1 MSSRYRFGA
10 HTLDTAR
17 ACLLLDGHEVP
28 LRPKSFALLEY
39 LVVNAGRL
47 VTKEELLAALW
58 PGLVVTDD
66 SLTRCISEVRAALG
80 DGAQRHIKTLPRR
93 GYRFDAP
100 VTQVAAADAVDALDA
115 PNPPVSVT
123 TPTPTPPPVRS
134 VGPGRWAAGAAFAA
148 ALIAAVAWTAWTQPP
163 APRLTLVVLPFA
175 DTSASAGRGYLADN
189 LTEELAIALSR
200 LRGASVI
207 ASASA
212 FSYRRQPIDTHQI
225 GIDLGVRYVVQGSVF
240 DAGERLRINTRLIDA
255 QSGRMMWSDQVD
267 VARAELPKAQD
278 EIVLRLVNA
287 LDGELVQADVRRAVL
302 AAPSSLDA
310 EDLAMQCDAAS
321 AHRQGE
327 SGGPS
332 YALCER
338 ALQLDPTN
346 VRALVRLALYYGD
359 RVERKQSPDPAGDL
373 AQARA
378 WVARALEVAP
388 NDFAAHC
395 ANAIVL
401 GGEHKVRDAIIAA
414 QRCQTL
420 NPNHA
425 RAYRILATQYFFLAE
440 PEQTLK
446 WVERGMRLSPRDP
459 SMAAFLLFR
468 GWAHLMLQQDDQALV
483 WLRQAD
489 AASPDSPSILAP
501 LTSVLALTGH
511 DAEAR
516 ATLARYLANKR
527 THARTIAQWQDNAD
541 PNADFE
547 RFAKR
552 FKSGLRQAG
561 MAEG

>member
-1 MSSRYRFGA
+1 MQPCHDAVWGQNTVVLKSG
-10 HTLDTAR
+10 R
-17 ACLLLDGHEVP
+17 ANG
-28 LRPKSFALLEY
+28 
-39 LVVNAGRL
+39 
-47 VTKEELLAALW
+47 
-58 PGLVVTDD
+58 PGLPINVM
-66 SLTRCISEVRAALG
+66 
-80 DGAQRHIKTLPRR
+80 LP
-93 GYRFDAP
+93 
-100 VTQVAAADAVDALDA
+100 
-115 PNPPVSVT
+115 
-123 TPTPTPPPVRS
+123 TPTPTPTRAANL
-134 VGPGRWAAGAAFAA
+134 GHWAAGATFAA
-148 ALIAAVAWTAWTQPP
+148 ALIAAVAWRAWPRAA

-240 DAGERLRINTRLIDA
+240 DTGERLRINTRLIDA
-255 QSGRMMWSDQVD
+255 QSGRMMWSDQLD

-278 EIVLRLVNA
+278 EIVLRLANA
-287 LDGELVQADVRRAVL
+287 LDGELVQADVRRAAL

-338 ALQLDPTN
+338 ALQVDPKN
-346 VRALVRLALYYGD
+346 VRALVRLALYGGD
-359 RVERKQSPDPAGDL
+359 RVERKQSPDPARDL

-378 WVARALEVAP
+378 WVERALEIAP

-401 GGEHKVRDAIIAA
+401 GGEHKVRDAIVAA
-414 QRCQTL
+414 RRCQTL
-420 NPNHA
+420 NPSHA
-425 RAYRILATQYFFLAE
+425 RAYRILATQHFFLAE

-446 WVERGMRLSPRDP
+446 WVEHGMRLSQRDR

-468 GWAHLMLQQDDQALV
+468 GWAHLMLQQDDQALT

-489 AASPDSPSILAP
+489 AASPDTPSILAP
-501 LTSVLALTGH
+501 LISVLALTGH
-511 DAEAR
+511 DEEAR
-516 ATLARYLANKR
+516 STLARYLANKR
-527 THARTIAQWQDNAD
+527 TQARTIAQWQNSAD
-541 PNADFE
+541 PNIEFE